1 MDLMLLLIALFVML
15 AVSLLVLGISQ
26 LRGGSGQVLTRRL
39 ERLGREQ
46 PVAAPATDGVLRAVN
61 RGRLGPFAGLLAG
74 SRQVESTAVELE
86 RAAIPL
92 RVGEYMAI
100 RFALGIFLFLAP
112 LVLISNTMV
121 AFIIAVVL
129 APLGYFLPRWYVSSR
144 RRRRQAKIISQL
156 VEMLSLVSSSLKS
169 GYGLMQSFDFASQQ
183 LKPPLANEL
192 RRMLQE
198 ANLGQGAD
206 GALQGL
212 ADRVGSPDLD
222 LVMTAIKIQ
231 RSVGGNLAQV
241 LDGVAYTMRER
252 DRLRGEVRT
261 LTSQQRMTG
270 IIIGSLPIFIG
281 LLFLTINPDYMS
293 VLYDTMTGRIIL
305 LSALG
310 MEVLGVLTIRAILA
324 FEV

>member
-1 MDLMLLLIALFVML
+1 MDLLLLLIALFVMV
-15 AVSLLVLGISQ
+15 AVALLVLGLSQ
-26 LRGGSGQVLTRRL
+26 LRGGSEQVMARRL
-39 ERLGREQ
+39 EHLGREQ
-46 PVAAPATDGVLRAVN
+46 PAPTPTTDAMLRAADHS
-61 RGRLGPFAGLLAG
+61 RLGPLGGLLSG
-74 SRQVESTAVELE
+74 SRQVESTALELE

-92 RVGEYMAI
+92 RVGEYMTI
-100 RFALGIFLFLAP
+100 RFALAVLLFLGP
-112 LVLISNTMV
+112 LVLVSNTMV
-121 AFIIAVVL
+121 AFIVGVAL
-129 APLGYFLPRWYVSSR
+129 AAFGYFLPRWYVRSR

-169 GYGLMQSFDFASQQ
+169 GYGLMQSFDFASKQ
-183 LKPPLANEL
+183 LRPPMANEL

-198 ANLGQGAD
+198 ANLGQGPD
-206 GALQGL
+206 GALEGL
-212 ADRVGSPDLD
+212 AERVASPDLD

-252 DRLRGEVRT
+252 ERLRGEVRT

-270 IIIGSLPIFIG
+270 IIIGALPIFIG
-281 LLFLTINPDYMS
+281 LLFLLINPDYMS
-293 VLYDTMTGRIIL
+293 VLFNTIAGRTIL
-305 LSALG
+305 LTALG